1 MAINS
6 TPLASD
12 MVLVMDNGI
21 GASGQP
27 LSQNRTYK
35 NLKTDATNVDIYAVA
50 ETLIGLQDKTNQA
63 IQRRDTVEL
72 ESVV

>member
-12 MVLVMDNGI
+12 LVLVMDNGV
-21 GASGQP
+21 GASGQT
-27 LSQNRTYK
+27 LTKNRTYK
-35 NLKTDATNVDIYAVA
+35 NLKTDATNTDIYAVA
-50 ETLIGLQDKTNQA
+50 ETLIGLQSNENNA